1 MLLASDS
8 PLPTINHSMI
18 SILCAV
24 NTIVKV
30 YMKPGLIYITGKEYQ
45 LCIPRML
52 AEKYLLK
59 Q

>member
-1 MLLASDS
+1 
-8 PLPTINHSMI
+8 MI

-30 YMKPGLIYITGKEYQ
+30 YMKPGLIYTTGKEYQ